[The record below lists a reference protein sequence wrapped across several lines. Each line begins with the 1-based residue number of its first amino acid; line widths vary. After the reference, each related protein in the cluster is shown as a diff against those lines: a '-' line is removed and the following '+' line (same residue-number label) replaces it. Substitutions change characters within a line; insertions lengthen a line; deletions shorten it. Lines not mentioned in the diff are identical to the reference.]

1 MTNQHSFWNAA
12 TLLAV
17 SITFSGNAQEGPYML
32 QDPQE
37 GATGDVSDNSW
48 FGEITVENAAVRCG
62 ANESYYPMQFLTTGD
77 IVRVV
82 GKRQNWYQIVTD
94 GRAFNDIVGYVKYPE
109 KDSAMF
115 FVEGNTGTSN
125 AEMEIIAKN
134 IESDELYR
142 SWRPVYRLN
151 VGDTVTVLDT
161 EKKEPGTLH
170 RDAYIVHTVDIP
182 SGATAWVNVTCVIP
196 ATESAVSKA
205 EADNPESTDGST
217 ETSFYSSESG
227 AAAAVSESDEEALAM
242 LTLSE
247 LEDAWSNIAKEPV
260 MGAEISPL
268 HDLYGQLL
276 EENLGDLVIERIAAG
291 RMKQLE
297 IWKNL
302 KSQKIRI
309 EDLRTNLGS
318 ETGAVNEYMEVMNTY
333 SEYAIVGRLALS
345 NTFNGKIRPFMYRVQ
360 NKSGRTVGYLPA
372 KAEWDLSTMIGQVVG
387 VNGNIEWDPSWRVNV
402 VHATGF
408 DLLSPAT
415 AEVKSD
421 IQ

>member
-1 MTNQHSFWNAA
+1 MTNKHTFWNAA
-12 TLLAV
+12 ALVAA
-17 SITFSGNAQEGPYML
+17 SITVSGYTQDEG
-32 QDPQE
+32 E
-37 GATGDVSDNSW
+37 GDTSSDNSW
-48 FGEITVENAAVRCG
+48 FGEITVENTAVRCG

-94 GRAFNDIVGYVKYPE
+94 GKAFDGIVGYVKYPE

-115 FVEGNTGTSN
+115 FVEGDTGTSN
-125 AEMEIIAKN
+125 GEMEIIAKN
-134 IESDELYR
+134 IESNELYR
-142 SWRPVYRLN
+142 SWRPVYRLG
-151 VGDTVTVLDT
+151 VGDTVAVLNT
-161 EKKEPGTLH
+161 EKKESGTLH

-182 SGATAWVNVTCVIP
+182 SGATAWVNVTSVIP
-196 ATESAVSKA
+196 ATKSAVSEA
-205 EADNPESTDGST
+205 EADNPESADGSV
-217 ETSFYSSESG
+217 EASFYSSESG
-227 AAAAVSESDEEALAM
+227 AAAAVSESDEEALAT

-247 LEDAWSNIAKEPV
+247 LEDAWSNIAKEPI

-276 EENLGDLVIERIAAG
+276 EENLGDIVVERIAAG

-297 IWKNL
+297 IWKHL
-302 KSQKIRI
+302 KTQKIRI
-309 EDLRTNLGS
+309 QDLRTNLGS

-333 SEYAIVGRLALS
+333 GEYAIVGRLAHS
-345 NTFNGKIRPFMYRVQ
+345 NTFNGKIRPSMYRVQ
-360 NKSGRTVGYLPA
+360 NNSGRTIGYLPA
-372 KAEWDLSTMIGQVVG
+372 RAEWDLSTLVGQVVG
-387 VNGNIEWDPSWRVNV
+387 MNGNVEWDPSWRVNV

-415 AEVKSD
+415 AEVKTD

>member
-17 SITFSGNAQEGPYML
+17 SITFSGNAQEGPYLL
-32 QDPQE
+32 QGSQE
-37 GATGDVSDNSW
+37 EATGEVSDNSW

-161 EKKEPGTLH
+161 EK
-170 RDAYIVHTVDIP
+170 R
-182 SGATAWVNVTCVIP
+182 
-196 ATESAVSKA
+196 
-205 EADNPESTDGST
+205 NPEHCI
-217 ETSFYSSESG
+217 EMRTSY
-227 AAAAVSESDEEALAM
+227 
-242 LTLSE
+242 TL
-247 LEDAWSNIAKEPV
+247 
-260 MGAEISPL
+260 
-268 HDLYGQLL
+268 
-276 EENLGDLVIERIAAG
+276 
-291 RMKQLE
+291 
-297 IWKNL
+297 
-302 KSQKIRI
+302 
-309 EDLRTNLGS
+309 
-318 ETGAVNEYMEVMNTY
+318 
-333 SEYAIVGRLALS
+333 
-345 NTFNGKIRPFMYRVQ
+345 
-360 NKSGRTVGYLPA
+360 
-372 KAEWDLSTMIGQVVG
+372 
-387 VNGNIEWDPSWRVNV
+387 
-402 VHATGF
+402 
-408 DLLSPAT
+408 
-415 AEVKSD
+415 
-421 IQ
+421 